1 MRQAVAVSAPDQD
14 SLLRISLNED
24 EPERERIQQQLAG
37 SAQLIVGYPTD
48 CSLRL
53 VGPAEI
59 RAQGARVLRQHRMR
73 APNIPAIVLLP
84 GDAAWSLARDCFR
97 EGAQDVL
104 SVDELEASLGRVV
117 QRVIER
123 VASGR
128 GQEREA
134 QLMAAELGKR
144 ARDLEAA
151 LIAVSSAYDQT
162 LVALVS
168 ALDCRERETASHSQR
183 VACYSVLVG
192 LRIDLD
198 EPELETLYRGA
209 LLHDIGKIGT
219 PDAVLLKP
227 GSFTEEEWA
236 IMRRHVEIG
245 GEILG
250 NIAFLKAASDVP
262 MYHHEAWDGSG
273 YPCALKGTDIPLN
286 ARIFAVVDSYD
297 AIRSERPYKAAKPHA
312 EAVQLLR
319 AVSGKRLDPSLVEQ
333 FVAEPEASWNQ
344 LEGSLG
350 QDLTFELV
358 LQACQRVSRA

>member
-1 MRQAVAVSAPDQD
+1 MRPAVAVSTPNQAP
-14 SLLRISLNED
+14 LPRISLNED
-24 EPERERIQQQLAG
+24 EPQRELIQEQLAG
-37 SAQLIVGYPTD
+37 TAKLIVGYPSD
-48 CSLRL
+48 CCLRL
-53 VGPAEI
+53 VGPSEI

-73 APNIPAIVLLP
+73 APDIPAIVLLP
-84 GDAAWSLARDCFR
+84 GDVPWSLARDCFR

-104 SVDELEASLGRVV
+104 SMDELASSLV
-117 QRVIER
+117 QVAQRTIER
-123 VASGR
+123 VAAGR
-128 GQEREA
+128 SREHET

-151 LIAVSSAYDQT
+151 LVAVRSAYDQT

-192 LRIDLD
+192 LRVGLD

-227 GSFTEEEWA
+227 GSFTEEEWE

-245 GEILG
+245 GEILS

-273 YPCALKGTDIPLN
+273 YPCELKGTDIPLH

-312 EAVQLLR
+312 EAIQQLG
-319 AVSGKRLDPSLVEQ
+319 AVAGKRLDPSLVEQ
-333 FVAEPEASWNQ
+333 FVVEPEASWNQ
-344 LEGSLG
+344 LERGLG

-358 LQACQRVSRA
+358 LHACQQVSRP